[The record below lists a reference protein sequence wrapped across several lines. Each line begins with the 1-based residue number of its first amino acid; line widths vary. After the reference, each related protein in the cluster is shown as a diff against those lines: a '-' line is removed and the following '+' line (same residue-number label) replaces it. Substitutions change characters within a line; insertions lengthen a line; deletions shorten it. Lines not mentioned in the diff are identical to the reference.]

1 LNSYALG
8 IDIGTTYTAAA
19 VGRREADG
27 ALRLRPIDL
36 GTRKS
41 AVPTVVYLG
50 EDGAVVV
57 GEPAER
63 RAIDAPDRVVREFK
77 RRIGDETPLIVG
89 DLAVAPEDLFAL
101 VAQWVVERAEAQ
113 EGEPPTAVAL
123 SYPAAWGE
131 HRVESI
137 RTALAGVGLAE
148 VDLVSEPEAA
158 GLTYLSEHEL
168 EEGRVLGVYDLG
180 GGTFDVAMLRCDG
193 PEGVS
198 LVGAPRGIDR
208 LGGSDFDQRVF
219 DHVRGA
225 AEDVFAGLE
234 AGTQDAVVALAG
246 VRRECTEAKEA
257 LSFDAETA
265 VPVILPTGQARVRL
279 VRAEFEQMIEAD
291 LRRTVETLRDAVAA
305 ADLEVDDLSTVL
317 LIGGSSRIPAV
328 TQLISAELGSPVAI
342 DADPKASISQGAAIA
357 AARGLAAIPALAAT
371 GDASAA
377 EGDGQDAEESAEEH
391 RIATPAWML
400 GARSSPH
407 LSMGV
412 RTALLAG
419 AAAALLAVVVPITP
433 LGAGGRQDDSS
444 GGAAELEASN
454 ATAAGQYVAGAA
466 AEPDAPQRAPL
477 ADDPLTLV
485 DESEVEEPTGPL
497 KPGKTTPTTA
507 PASEGSS
514 SGTDASD
521 DTDTSASAP
530 DTGEDSSSDPSPEP
544 EPEPE
549 PSPDPVPD
557 PSPEP
562 TPEPT
567 PDPAPDPTP
576 DPAPEPT
583 PDPAPDPTPDPA
595 PDPTPEPDPAPAPE
609 PEPAPEPAPEP
620 TVAPEPTTDPTEP
633 APAP

>member
-1 LNSYALG
+1 MNSYALG

-19 VGRREADG
+19 VGRREANG

-50 EDGAVVV
+50 EDGAVV

-63 RAIDAPDRVVREFK
+63 RAIDAPERVVREFK

-180 GGTFDVAMLRCDG
+180 GGTFDVAVLRCDG
-193 PEGVS
+193 PDGVS

-225 AEDVFAGLE
+225 AQDVFAELE
-234 AGTQDAVVALAG
+234 AGSQDAVVALAG

-279 VRAEFEQMIEAD
+279 VRAEFEQMIEAE
-291 LRRTVETLRDAVAA
+291 LRRTVETLRDAIAA

-357 AARGLAAIPALAAT
+357 AARRLAAMPAAAAT

-377 EGDGQDAEESAEEH
+377 EGDGQDADGSAEEH
-391 RIATPAWML
+391 RIASPAWML

-412 RTALLAG
+412 RTTLLAG

-444 GGAAELEASN
+444 GGAAELDASD
-454 ATAAGQYVAGAA
+454 ATAAGRYVAGEAA
-466 AEPDAPQRAPL
+466 QPDAPQRGPL
-477 ADDPLTLV
+477 ADDPLTRT

-514 SGTDASD
+514 GATDASD
-521 DTDTSASAP
+521 DGDTSASAP
-530 DTGEDSSSDPSPEP
+530 DPGAGSSSDPAPEP
-544 EPEPE
+544 DPTPD
-549 PSPDPVPD
+549 PSPDPE

-562 TPEPT
+562 TPDPT
-567 PDPAPDPTP
+567 PDPAPDP
-576 DPAPEPT
+576 APEPE
-583 PDPAPDPTPDPA
+583 PEPDPTPDPA
-595 PDPTPEPDPAPAPE
+595 PDPTPEPEPEPAPE
-609 PEPAPEPAPEP
+609 PAPEPDPAPEPAPEP
-620 TVAPEPTTDPTEP
+620 TVAPEPTTDPTDP

>member
-1 LNSYALG
+1 MNSYALG

-63 RAIDAPDRVVREFK
+63 RAIDSPDRVVREFK

-89 DLAVAPEDLFAL
+89 DIVVAPEDLFAL
-101 VAQWVVERAEAQ
+101 LARWVVERAEAQ
-113 EGEPPTAVAL
+113 EGEPPASVAL
-123 SYPAAWGE
+123 SYPAAWGA

-137 RTALAGVGLAE
+137 RTALAGVGLAD

-168 EEGRVLGVYDLG
+168 DDGRVIGVYDLG
-180 GGTFDVAMLRCDG
+180 GGTFDVALLRQDG
-193 PEGVS
+193 TDGLS
-198 LVGAPRGIDR
+198 LVGTPRGIDR
-208 LGGSDFDQRVF
+208 LGGSDFDQLVF

-225 AEDVFAGLE
+225 AEDAFAELE
-234 AGTQDAVVALAG
+234 AGTPDAVVALAG

-291 LRRTVETLRDAVAA
+291 LRRTVDTLRDTVEAA
-305 ADLEVDDLSTVL
+305 GLEVEDLSTVL

-328 TQLISAELGSPVAI
+328 TQLISAELGLRVAI

-357 AARGLAAIPALAAT
+357 AGRRLEPMPAADAAGEGAAVEDDGDDAAAT
-371 GDASAA
+371 AD
-377 EGDGQDAEESAEEH
+377 EH
-391 RIATPAWML
+391 RTAMPAWML
-400 GARSSPH
+400 GASSSPH

-412 RTALLAG
+412 RTTLLAG

-433 LGAGGRQDDSS
+433 LGAGGQQDGST
-444 GGAAELEASN
+444 GGAAELEGSS
-454 ATAAGQYVAGAA
+454 ATAAGSYVAGEAA
-466 AEPDAPQRAPL
+466 QPDAPQRAPL
-477 ADDPLTLV
+477 ADDPLTRV
-485 DESEVEEPTGPL
+485 DESEVQEPAGPL

-507 PASEGSS
+507 PASQGSS
-514 SGTDASD
+514 GGSGSSGDGG
-521 DTDTSASAP
+521 DTSASGPTTGGGTTTDPSPGPAP
-530 DTGEDSSSDPSPEP
+530 DPTPAPDPSPEP
-544 EPEPE
+544 A
-549 PSPDPVPD
+549 PD
-557 PSPEP
+557 P

-567 PDPAPDPTP
+567 PDPTPEPDPTP
-576 DPAPEPT
+576 DPAPEPA
-583 PDPAPDPTPDPA
+583 PDPAPEPAPDPA
-595 PDPTPEPDPAPAPE
+595 PEPAPD
-609 PEPAPEPAPEP
+609 PAPEPAPEP
-620 TVAPEPTTDPTEP
+620 TVAPEPTTEPTEP